1 VSLTTRTHIT
11 TLPLPVAE
19 RLDAVC
25 DRFEAACEGGLRPQ
39 IGEYLEGVDE
49 PARAVLA
56 HELILLDLH
65 YRHRRAEVPQVAD
78 YDAVNP
84 DRESNWLTRAVA
96 DLTKKSTWPVL
107 PGYEI
112 LGELGRGG
120 MGVVY
125 KAVEASLG
133 RQVALKVLSH
143 SPQMGPIQLIRF
155 QREARAAALLHHT
168 NIVPVFAVG
177 VHENVHYYAMQY
189 IDGQSLDSVLREII
203 RLRRDLGGEKT
214 SAQVRPVNI
223 SASLANGLLTHRFP
237 TQSVLADLD
246 SVIPTP
252 IAQPGAAS
260 GATRPS
266 TGAEIPPADG
276 STRPCTIPGGRASV
290 RAGFPRGS
298 DPPKADSPS
307 QDHETSFRSIPSL
320 LGPKEAHYFRGVA
333 RLGVQAAE
341 ALAYAHSHGVVHRDI
356 KPANLLLD
364 LQGTI
369 WVTDFGLAKAQ
380 GCEELTSPGD
390 VVGTLPYM
398 APERFRGQADPR
410 SDIYGLGVTLYEMI
424 TLEPAFTASDRVEL
438 INKILHVEPARPRT
452 LDQKI
457 PRDLE
462 TIVLKAIANNPSN
475 RFSSA
480 TELSR
485 ELGRFL
491 EGRPIRSRPL
501 SLAERLWRWSRRNPA
516 LAAASLAAAAL
527 AVLLLIGSVAAAW
540 IYRAQRDAVT
550 TAQQDTAASRDRA
563 LAAQRDTAA
572 SRDWALAAQRQSQAE
587 LGRTLVQQ
595 ARAERL
601 SGRVGRRA
609 AALEALTK
617 AVAIAREV
625 GAPPEGLAELRD
637 EVIAA
642 LALDDIQPEQSWSG
656 LETDQRLTA
665 YAIEADRFVRVGQGG
680 TIYVHRLSDRSLIKA
695 VGAGRPLA
703 RFWPGFAPGGRF
715 LHVYSGESDIE
726 LWDLERGEVPAAW
739 PADARG
745 VKPRADGR
753 QMAVVRADGELR
765 VYDLPAMTEAARLRL
780 GFVTHDRLG
789 FVSPQWANAGEMALS
804 GDGRRFAIVRPP
816 WRAVRV
822 YDLARGRLVL
832 ELQVPPPQAFGGLA
846 LDHTGALLAVNDTQA
861 ILTYDATSGE
871 LLARLPGRED
881 AQFIKPFSS
890 FQPGG
895 GLLATTAWYGATRL
909 WDPIRGRP
917 LAAFAG
923 TYQGWQRD
931 GSRLFI
937 QSGPEMTTY
946 RLTGGFGRRTIDVLA
961 LGDQPGAT
969 VYGPAR
975 SEYSPDGR
983 LIALA
988 SQPEGVRL
996 VRASDGKDL
1005 ARLPIGAC
1013 YEAVFLPDG
1022 GLVTFNGRGVCR
1034 WPIRRVSDSTLR
1046 VGPPEPLAQLAQPLA
1061 QFAQSGDYVP
1071 SGLAVAAHGRLVG
1084 AVVSLD
1090 GALLLDP
1097 DRPSQR
1103 IWLSPKMFDDLA
1115 FSPDCR
1121 WAATGAWVFP
1131 LSLRYVKV
1139 WAATSGAPVLQLAL
1153 GNARVAFSPD
1163 GRWLGVGGAGWYRFY
1178 RTGSWAP
1185 GAAVEHGD
1193 EEGRMPL
1200 VFHPGSRVAAV
1211 TNKTRRAVRLVEVET
1226 GAVLASLEPPEPAGI
1241 IALSF
1246 SPDGRHLAVS
1256 QADHRVQIWDLAA
1269 IRRTLEDRGLAA
1281 GLPDLFGGGAAPA
1294 SGEPP
1299 AVQRIEVAGADPAG
1313 LRLLAIRQVLRDA
1326 WIGFQAM
1333 WDPRLAD
1340 ATELVARGDRWDR
1353 LGHWERA
1360 AADFRAALARWPDS
1374 PIANRALARLLAR
1387 STVRGDLE
1395 EAVRRARLAADAQPV
1410 SQYRQ
1415 TLGLVLY
1422 RAGQFAE
1429 AVTVLASN
1437 YPWDGAGLDRLVLAM
1452 SRQRLGQAAAARAT
1466 VAEAVQWRA
1475 ARPDLPPDQA
1485 AAFDRLLSEARSV
1498 LDGTFPD
1505 LPARVF
1511 AR

>member
-1 VSLTTRTHIT
+1 MSLATRTHIT

-39 IGEYLEGVDE
+39 IGDYLEGVDQ
-49 PARAVLA
+49 PAWAVLA
-56 HELILLDLH
+56 RELIVLDLH

-78 YDAVNP
+78 YEAVNP
-84 DRESNWLTRAVA
+84 DPESNWLTRALA
-96 DLTKKSTWPVL
+96 DLTNRPTWPVL
-107 PGYEI
+107 PGYQI

-125 KAVEASLG
+125 KAVEESLG
-133 RQVALKVLSH
+133 RLVALKVLSH
-143 SPQMGPIQLIRF
+143 NQQAGPIPIQLIRF

-177 VHENVHYYAMQY
+177 VHEDVHYYAMQY

-203 RLRRDLGGEKT
+203 RLRRGPGAEIT
-214 SAQVRPVNI
+214 SAQVRPDNI
-223 SASLANGLLTHRFP
+223 SASLANGLLTQRFP
-237 TQSVLADLD
+237 MQPVQADLD

-252 IAQPGAAS
+252 IAQPGVTT
-260 GATRPS
+260 GATQS
-266 TGAEIPPADG
+266 ATGAEVSPADE
-276 STRPCTIPGGRASV
+276 SKRPCTTPGGRASV
-290 RAGFPRGS
+290 RAGFPQGS

-307 QDHETSFRSIPSL
+307 QDHESSSRSMSSL
-320 LGPKEAHYFRGVA
+320 VGPNEAHYFRSVA

-364 LQGTI
+364 LQGSI
-369 WVTDFGLAKAQ
+369 WVTDFGLAKAH

-390 VVGTLPYM
+390 IVGTIGYM
-398 APERFRGQADPR
+398 APERFRGEADPR
-410 SDIYGLGVTLYEMI
+410 CDIYSLGVTLYEML
-424 TLEPAFTASDRVEL
+424 TLEPAFAASDRVEL
-438 INKILHVEPARPRT
+438 VNKILHVEPARPRT
-452 LDQKI
+452 LDQEI

-462 TIVLKAIANNPSN
+462 TIVLKAIAKNPSN

-491 EGRPIRSRPL
+491 EGRPLQSRPL

-516 LAAASLAAAAL
+516 LTAASLAAAAL
-527 AVLLLIGSVAAAW
+527 AVVLVIGSAAASW

-550 TAQQDTAASRDRA
+550 TAQ
-563 LAAQRDTAA
+563 RDTAA
-572 SRDWALAAQRQSQAE
+572 SRDLALAAQRQSQAE

-601 SGRVGRRA
+601 SGRAGRRA

-642 LALDDIQPEQSWSG
+642 LALDDIQPEQTWSG
-656 LETDQRLTA
+656 LETAPRLAA
-665 YAIEADRFVRVGQGG
+665 YAIEADRFVLVGQDG
-680 TIYVHRLSDRSLIKA
+680 TIHVHRLSDRSLIKA
-695 VGAGRPLA
+695 VGADRPSA
-703 RFWPGFAPGGRF
+703 RLWPGFAPGGRF
-715 LHVYSGESDIE
+715 LHACSGDSDIE
-726 LWDLERGEVPAAW
+726 LWDLERGEIPLAW

-745 VKPRADGR
+745 VKHRADGR
-753 QMAVVRADGELR
+753 QVAVVRANGELR

-780 GFVTHDRLG
+780 GFATHDRLG
-789 FVSPQWANAGEMALS
+789 FVSPERVNAGEMALS

-816 WRAVRV
+816 WRAIRV
-822 YDLARGRLVL
+822 YDLARGHLVR
-832 ELQVPPPQAFGGLA
+832 ELQVPPASAGLA
-846 LDHTGALLAVNDTQA
+846 LDHTGSLLAVNHTQA
-861 ILTYDATSGE
+861 TLTYDVTSGE
-871 LLARLPGRED
+871 VLARLPTRED
-881 AQFIKPFSS
+881 AQDNPPFSW

-895 GLLATTAWYGATRL
+895 GLLATTAWYGTTRL

-923 TYQGWQRD
+923 TCQGWQRD
-931 GSRLFI
+931 GSRLLI
-937 QSGPEMTTY
+937 RSGPEMTTY
-946 RLTGGFGRRTIDVLA
+946 RLTAGFGRRAIDVLA

-969 VYGPAR
+969 LYGPAR

-988 SQPEGVRL
+988 LEPEGVRL

-1022 GLVTFNGRGVCR
+1022 GLVTYNRLGVCR
-1034 WPIRRVSDSTLR
+1034 WPIRRVSDGTLR
-1046 VGPPEPLAQLAQPLA
+1046 VGPPEPVARW
-1061 QFAQSGDYVP
+1061 FAERWDYVP
-1071 SGLAVAAHGRLVG
+1071 CGLAVAAHGRLVG
-1084 AVVSLD
+1084 AALSLN
-1090 GALLLDP
+1090 GVLLLDS
-1097 DRPSQR
+1097 DRPSR
-1103 IWLSPKMFDDLA
+1103 RTWLSPQGYVSDLA
-1115 FSPDCR
+1115 FSPDGR
-1121 WAATGAWVFP
+1121 WAATGAWAFP
-1131 LSLRYVKV
+1131 LSQRHVRV
-1139 WAATSGAPVLQLAL
+1139 WDGASGAPVLQLDL

-1163 GRWLGVGGAGWYRFY
+1163 GRWLGAGGAGWYRFF

-1185 GAAVEHGD
+1185 GATVEHGD

-1200 VFHPGSRVAAV
+1200 VFHPGSRVAAI
-1211 TNKTRRAVRLVEVET
+1211 TNKTRKAARLVEVET

-1246 SPDGRHLAVS
+1246 SPDGRHLTVS
-1256 QADHRVQIWDLAA
+1256 QADHRVQVWDLAA
-1269 IRRTLEDRGLAA
+1269 IRRALEDRGLAV
-1281 GLPDLFGGGAAPA
+1281 GLPDLFGGGAEAA
-1294 SGEPP
+1294 AGEPP

-1333 WDPRLAD
+1333 WDPRLED
-1340 ATELVARGDRWDR
+1340 AEALVARGGRWDR
-1353 LGHWERA
+1353 LGHWRLA
-1360 AADFRAALARWPDS
+1360 AADFQAALARRPDS
-1374 PIANRALARLLAR
+1374 SSANHSLARLLAQV
-1387 STVRGDLE
+1387 SGRGDPE
-1395 EAVRRARLAADAQPV
+1395 EAVRRARLAADVFPLG
-1410 SQYRQ
+1410 QYRQ
-1415 TLGLVLY
+1415 TLGLSLY
-1422 RAGQFAE
+1422 RAGRFAE
-1429 AVTVLASN
+1429 AANVVAPNAT
-1437 YPWDGAGLDRLVLAM
+1437 WDGAALDRLVLAM
-1452 SRQRLGQAAAARAT
+1452 SRRRLGQAAAARAAL
-1466 VAEAVQWRA
+1466 AEAVRCRA
-1475 ARPDLPPDQA
+1475 TRPDLSPDVA

-1498 LDGTFPD
+1498 VDATLPD
-1505 LPARVF
+1505 LPAQVF

>member
-1 VSLTTRTHIT
+1 MSITTRTHIT

-19 RLDAVC
+19 RLDAMC
-25 DRFEAACEGGLRPQ
+25 DRFEAACERGLRPQ
-39 IGEYLEGVDE
+39 IGEYLEGIDE
-49 PARAVLA
+49 PARAILA
-56 HELILLDLH
+56 RELIVLDLH
-65 YRHRRAEVPQVAD
+65 YRHLRGEVPQVAD

-84 DRESNWLTRAVA
+84 DRESNWLTRALA

-125 KAVEASLG
+125 KAVEESLG
-133 RQVALKVLSH
+133 RHVALKVLSH
-143 SPQMGPIQLIRF
+143 SQEAGPIQLMRF

-177 VHENVHYYAMQY
+177 VHEDVHYYAMQY

-203 RLRRDLGGEKT
+203 RLRRDPGAEKT
-214 SAQVRPVNI
+214 SAQVKTDDS
-223 SASLANGLLTHRFP
+223 SASLASGLLAHRFP
-237 TQSVLADLD
+237 KQPVQADLET
-246 SVIPTP
+246 VVPTP
-252 IAQPGAAS
+252 IAQPRTPPS
-260 GATRPS
+260 ATRQS

-276 STRPCTIPGGRASV
+276 SS
-290 RAGFPRGS
+290 
-298 DPPKADSPS
+298 
-307 QDHETSFRSIPSL
+307 SISSL
-320 LGPKEAHYFRGVA
+320 LGPKEPHYFRSVA
-333 RLGVQAAE
+333 RLGAQAAE

-380 GCEELTSPGD
+380 GAEELTSPGD

-398 APERFRGQADPR
+398 APERFRGEAAPP
-410 SDIYGLGVTLYEMI
+410 SDIYSLGVTLYEML

-452 LDQKI
+452 LDPEI

-501 SLAERLWRWSRRNPA
+501 SLAERLWRWSQRNPA

-550 TAQQDTAASRDRA
+550 TAQQDTAASRD
-563 LAAQRDTAA
+563 L
-572 SRDWALAAQRQSQAE
+572 ALAAQRQSQAE

-601 SGRVGRRA
+601 SGRAGRRA

-625 GAPPEGLAELRD
+625 DAPRENLAELRD

-642 LALDDIQPEQSWSG
+642 LALDDFQPEQTWSR
-656 LETDQRLTA
+656 LERNPSLAA
-665 YAIEADRFVRVGQGG
+665 YAIEADRFVLVGQDG
-680 TIYVHRLSDRSLIKA
+680 TMHVHRLSDRSLIKA
-695 VGAGRPLA
+695 VGADRPAA
-703 RFWPGFAPGGRF
+703 RLFPGFAPGGRF
-715 LHVYSGESDIE
+715 LHVNSGESDIE

-745 VKPRADGR
+745 VVHRADGR
-753 QMAVVRADGELR
+753 QVAVVRADGELR

-780 GFVTHDRLG
+780 GFVTPLR
-789 FVSPQWANAGEMALS
+789 AAGMMALS
-804 GDGRRFAIVRPP
+804 GDGRRFAIVRQT
-816 WRAVRV
+816 WRSVRV
-822 YDLARGRLVL
+822 YDLARGSLVH
-832 ELQVPPPQAFGGLA
+832 ELQVPPPQTFRAPA
-846 LDHTGALLAVNDTQA
+846 LDDTGALLAVGHTHG
-861 ILTYDATSGE
+861 ILTYDMTSGE
-871 LLARLPGRED
+871 VLARLQGSADRSPVG
-881 AQFIKPFSS
+881 

-895 GLLATTAWYGATRL
+895 GMLATTARFGTTRL

-917 LAAFAG
+917 LAVLSGSF
-923 TYQGWQRD
+923 QGWQRD

-937 QSGPEMTTY
+937 QSRTEMTAY

-969 VYGPAR
+969 FRGPAR

-988 SQPEGVRL
+988 LEPEGVRL
-996 VRASDGKDL
+996 VRSSDGKDL

-1013 YEAVFLPDG
+1013 DEAVFLPDG
-1022 GLVTFNGRGVCR
+1022 GLVTSNWRGVCR
-1034 WPIRRVSDSTLR
+1034 WPIRRVSDGTLR
-1046 VGPPEPLAQLAQPLA
+1046 VGPPEPLVRFDPI
-1061 QFAQSGDYVP
+1061 GDYVP
-1071 SGLAVAAHGRLVG
+1071 AGLAVAAHGRLVG
-1084 AVVSLD
+1084 ATVSITRV
-1090 GALLLDP
+1090 LLLDP
-1097 DRPSQR
+1097 DRPSR
-1103 IWLSPKMFDDLA
+1103 RTWLSLYAPVPNVAL
-1115 FSPDCR
+1115 SPDGR
-1121 WAATGAWVFP
+1121 WAATGAWAFP
-1131 LSLRYVKV
+1131 LSDRRVKV
-1139 WAATSGAPVLQLAL
+1139 WDAAGGALVLQLDL
-1153 GNARVAFSPD
+1153 RNAKGVAFSPD

-1178 RTGSWAP
+1178 RTGSWAA

-1193 EEGRMPL
+1193 EEGRIPL
-1200 VFHPGSRVAAV
+1200 AFHPGSRVAAV
-1211 TNKTRRAVRLVEVET
+1211 TNKTLSAARLVEVET
-1226 GAVLASLEPPEPAGI
+1226 GAVLASLDPPEPADI
-1241 IALSF
+1241 NALSF

-1256 QADHRVQIWDLAA
+1256 QIDHRVQIWDLAV
-1269 IRRTLEDRGLAA
+1269 IRRALEDRGLAA
-1281 GLPDLFGGGAAPA
+1281 DLPDLFGGGAGAA
-1294 SGEPP
+1294 AVEPP

-1326 WIGFQAM
+1326 WISFQAM
-1333 WDPRLAD
+1333 WDLRLED
-1340 ATELVARGDRWDR
+1340 AEELVNRGDRWDR
-1353 LGHWERA
+1353 LGHWQRA
-1360 AADFRAALARWPDS
+1360 AADYRAALVRRPDS
-1374 PIANRALARLLAR
+1374 SSANDALARLLAR
-1387 STVRGDLE
+1387 STDRGDLE
-1395 EAVRRARLAADAQPV
+1395 EAVRRAQLAADTQP
-1410 SQYRQ
+1410 SSHPYRQ
-1415 TLGLVLY
+1415 TLGLALY
-1422 RAGQFAE
+1422 RAGQFTE
-1429 AVTVLASN
+1429 AASVAGSN
-1437 YPWDGAGLDRLVLAM
+1437 GPWDRAGPDRLVLAM
-1452 SRQRLGQAAAARAT
+1452 SRQRLGQAAAARAAL
-1466 VAEAVQWRA
+1466 AEAVRWRA
-1475 ARPDLPPDQA
+1475 AEPDLRPDHA

-1498 LDGTFPD
+1498 LDGTLPD
-1505 LPARVF
+1505 LPAQVF